1 MRGAIYPLAALGILA
16 AAPLLGQSDSGSSI
30 ASGLASFYGKELAGN
45 RTASGEI
52 FDPEKL
58 TAAHRTLR
66 FGSNVRVTNLANGRS
81 VIVRINDRGPFHK
94 SRIIDISQAAARK
107 IAMHSNGTARVQ
119 LELLPR

>member
-1 MRGAIYPLAALGILA
+1 MRGAIYPWAALGLLA
-16 AAPLLGQSDSGSSI
+16 AVPLLAQTDSGSII
-30 ASGLASFYGKELAGN
+30 ASGLASFYGKELAGG

-52 FDPEKL
+52 FDPEKF

-66 FGSNVRVTNLANGRS
+66 FGSKVRVTNLSNGRD

-94 SRIIDISQAAARK
+94 SRIIDISHAAARK
-107 IAMHSNGTARVQ
+107 IAMHSSGTARVQ